1 MAKTAHL
8 ITLWF
13 NRSMTLRPE
22 MSAFLEAQRQLNAPP
37 LWEVPLFE
45 IREGTQARV
54 DLTGSPEEIFQ
65 IENLFIPGPTAD
77 LPIRIYRPRNVAD
90 APALLYFHGGGFVLN
105 FLDIYDASLARLA
118 NQSGRTI
125 ISVNYQK
132 APEHPFPIPFDDC
145 FATLQWVHKS
155 SARLRINPTKIGV
168 SGDSAGAN
176 LASAVALKARDNS
189 MHIEFQALIYPCNS
203 LDFHSP
209 TYVEF
214 AEGFGLTTEAMKWFW
229 AQYLQGDQHNENPYA
244 VPSTATSF
252 HGLAPAIIIAAQ
264 YDPLRSDG
272 QNYAELLRRDG
283 VAVSYREF
291 EGVLHGFFSNVA
303 LTPIAHEAID
313 YLGQWIKS
321 FESNQ
326 KASQSAKE

>member
-13 NRSMTLRPE
+13 NQSMTLRPE
-22 MSAFLEAQRQLNAPP
+22 MSAFLEAQRKLNAPE
-37 LWEVPLFE
+37 LWQVPIFE

-54 DLTGSPEEIFQ
+54 ELTGSPEEIFD

-77 LPIRIYRPRNVAD
+77 LPIRIYRPSSVQD

-105 FLDIYDASLARLA
+105 FLDIYDSSLTRLA

-145 FATLQWVHKS
+145 FAALQWVCKS
-155 SARLRINPTKIGV
+155 SAKLGIDPRKIGV

-203 LDFHSP
+203 LDFNST
-209 TYVEF
+209 TYLEF
-214 AEGFGLTTEAMKWFW
+214 ANGFGLTTESMKWFW
-229 AQYLQGDQHNENPYA
+229 AQYLQGDKHNENPYA
-244 VPSTATSF
+244 VPATATSF
-252 HGLAPAIIIAAQ
+252 QGLAPAIIITAQ
-264 YDPLRSDG
+264 YDPLLSDG
-272 QNYAELLRRDG
+272 ENYAALLRSDG
-283 VAVSYREF
+283 VAVTYRQF

-313 YLGQWIKS
+313 YLGQWMRT
-321 FESNQ
+321 FESDEV
-326 KASQSAKE
+326 ASQSAKQ